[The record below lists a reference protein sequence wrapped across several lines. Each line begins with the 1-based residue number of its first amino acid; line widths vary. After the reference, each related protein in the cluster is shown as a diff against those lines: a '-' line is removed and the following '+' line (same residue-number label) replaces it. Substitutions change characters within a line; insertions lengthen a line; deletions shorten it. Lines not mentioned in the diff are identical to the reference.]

1 MMHLLRA
8 INAFPAKRLARLTV
22 PTATAL
28 KDACSSFE
36 GVSNHLE
43 DEKGR
48 LERILASFQDGSVR
62 ALGNRD
68 IRYVAAGICSHSA
81 MGEIQVG
88 QLLEEI
94 ERRKS
99 YRLVRAIFKSLLAS
113 YRSVPVRHQLR
124 VFLIR
129 HFGSLPNN
137 MQQFANESGILEG
150 DERLTAF
157 SRQLSESKDI
167 LNFCVSKGISSQI
180 LASGYGT
187 ELKLAS
193 IRIAL
198 ADPVVDA
205 VKKLFSWA
213 FSDINGTPISD
224 YYEAILAP
232 FGKVVPPAEVQK
244 VLMSTLVNKFRDPR
258 IEEWPRLE
266 GKSSQERR
274 AACLDTIKRWL
285 SIEYLDLFIKIIEAT
300 AVDRQFNPRKRFWLR
315 YFEKGVISDLT
326 LVLASDANAV
336 ARRTRGQSA
345 ESEYMKWASL
355 NALPDQSVLLMRL
368 GDLVIAEW
376 SHNGAMR
383 FWKADSRSAPQFH
396 LKDYSGA
403 DLRSDS
409 IKIKVGSGYRDSI
422 VHTPNGQWMTWAS
435 NAIEFHTGVR
445 V

>member
-1 MMHLLRA
+1 MRA
-8 INAFPAKRLARLTV
+8 IKAFPAKRLARLTV
-22 PTATAL
+22 PTAAAL
-28 KDACSSFE
+28 KDACGSFE
-36 GVSNHLE
+36 GVNNHLE

-48 LERILASFQDGSVR
+48 LERILASFQDGSIR

-68 IRYVAAGICSHSA
+68 IRYVTAGIGSHSA
-81 MGEIQVG
+81 VGETQVRK
-88 QLLEEI
+88 LLEEI

-113 YRSVPVRHQLR
+113 YRTVAVRHQLR

-129 HFGSLPNN
+129 HFGSLPYNV
-137 MQQFANESGILEG
+137 QQFAKESGILEG

-157 SRQLSESKDI
+157 SRQLSQSKDI

-180 LASGYGT
+180 LASEYGT

-193 IRIAL
+193 IRAAL
-198 ADPVVDA
+198 ADPVPDTI
-205 VKKLFSWA
+205 KELFSWTFA
-213 FSDINGTPISD
+213 DINGTPISD

-244 VLMSTLVNKFRDPR
+244 VLMSTLVKKFRDPR

-266 GKSSQERR
+266 GKSSEDRR
-274 AACLDTIKRWL
+274 EACLGTIKRWL

-315 YFEKGVISDLT
+315 YFERGVISDLT

-403 DLRSDS
+403 DLRSGS